1 MKKLLISGLG
11 GSFFPYLHNQ
21 LDGKFD
27 LYYVDNNIDL
37 KNVYPDYN
45 FHHVPLVTDKN
56 YLNVL
61 DQIISHNDI
70 DAYLPLIDEEIE
82 LVIKRFSEK
91 LIIIAPNS
99 KFVKLCLNKFDLMA
113 KLDQKNLSVI
123 KTYTADNY
131 SEELPYPIFLKP
143 ISGRGSRGICKI
155 DNKEQYN
162 AFFMLYNQYSP
173 CDILVQENIIGQ
185 EYTIGVLTNNLDD
198 IIVIN
203 SKKVLS
209 KKGIT
214 QRAVTEVNESITSLV
229 KKIVSELKPQ
239 GPFNIQLFID
249 NNNEIKIFEIN
260 PRFST
265 TTIMSY
271 AANIDEVSLFLD
283 HYDKKYSLKILEPKE
298 GLNLFRRWESLF
310 YNN

>member
-1 MKKLLISGLG
+1 MKKLLVSGLG

-21 LDGKFD
+21 LKGKFE
-27 LYYVDNNIDL
+27 LYYVDNNINL

-45 FHHVPLVTDKN
+45 FHHVPLVTDIN
-56 YLNVL
+56 YLNIL
-61 DQIISHNDI
+61 EQIINQNDI

-82 LVIKRFSEK
+82 LIIKRFSNK
-91 LIIIAPNS
+91 LIIIAPNLD
-99 KFVKLCLNKFDLMA
+99 FVKLCLNKYDLMA
-113 KLDQKNLSVI
+113 KLEQKNLSVI

-131 SEELPYPIFLKP
+131 SEELQYPIFLKP
-143 ISGRGSRGICKI
+143 ILGRGSRGIFKI
-155 DNKEQYN
+155 DNKEQYD
-162 AFFMLYNQYSP
+162 AYFILYNQYLPS
-173 CDILVQENIIGQ
+173 DILVQENIIGQ

-214 QRAVTEVNESITSLV
+214 QRAVTEVNELINSVV
-229 KKIVSELKPQ
+229 KKIVLEINPK
-239 GPFNIQLFID
+239 GPFNVQLFIN

-283 HYDKKYSLKILEPKE
+283 HYDKKYSSKILEPKE
-298 GLNLFRRWESLF
+298 GLNLYRRWESLF

>member
-11 GSFFPYLHNQ
+11 GSFFPYLHKQ
-21 LDGKFD
+21 LESKFK
-27 LYYVDNNIDL
+27 LYYVDNNINL

-45 FHHVPLVTDKN
+45 FHHVPLVTDLN

-61 DQIISHNDI
+61 EEIIHQNEI

-82 LVIKRFSEK
+82 HIIKRFSNT
-91 LIIIAPNS
+91 LIVIAPNLD
-99 KFVKLCLNKFDLMA
+99 FVKLCLNKYDLMA
-113 KLDQKNLSVI
+113 KLEENNLSVI

-131 SEELPYPIFLKP
+131 SEELKYPIFLKP
-143 ISGRGSRGICKI
+143 ISGRGSRGIFKI
-155 DNKEQYN
+155 DNKEQYD
-162 AFFMLYNQYSP
+162 AYFKLYNQYLPS
-173 CDILVQENIIGQ
+173 DILIQENIIGQ
-185 EYTIGVLTNNLDD
+185 EYTIGVLTNNLGDLM
-198 IIVIN
+198 VVN

-214 QRAVTEVNESITSLV
+214 QMAVTEVNDLITSV
-229 KKIVSELKPQ
+229 IKRIVLEIKPK
-239 GPFNIQLFID
+239 GPFNVQLFITS
-249 NNNEIKIFEIN
+249 NNEIKIFEIN

-283 HYDKKYSLKILEPKE
+283 HYDKKYSSKILEPKE
-298 GLNLFRRWESLF
+298 GLNLYRRWESLF
-310 YNN
+310 YDN

>member
-21 LDGKFD
+21 LESKFE
-27 LYYVDNNIDL
+27 LYYVDNNINL

-45 FHHVPLVTDKN
+45 FHHVPLVNDIN
-56 YLNVL
+56 YLDIL
-61 DQIISHNDI
+61 EEIINQNDI

-82 LVIKRFSEK
+82 LIIKRFSNK
-91 LIIIAPNS
+91 LIIIAPNLD
-99 KFVKLCLNKFDLMA
+99 FVKLCLNKYDLMA
-113 KLDQKNLSVI
+113 KLEQKNLSVI

-143 ISGRGSRGICKI
+143 ISGRGSRGIFKI
-155 DNKEQYN
+155 ENKEQYD
-162 AFFMLYNQYSP
+162 AYFKLYNQYLPS
-173 CDILVQENIIGQ
+173 DILVQENIIGQ
-185 EYTIGVLTNNLDD
+185 EYTIGVLTNNLNDL
-198 IIVIN
+198 IVIN

-214 QRAVTEVNESITSLV
+214 QSAVTEVNELITTVVKSIVLEIS
-229 KKIVSELKPQ
+229 PQ
-239 GPFNIQLFID
+239 GPFNVQLFIN

-283 HYDKKYSLKILEPKE
+283 HYDKKYSSKILEPKE
-298 GLNLFRRWESLF
+298 GLNLYRRWESLF